1 MDQKSLET
9 VQSKMLF
16 TIDICGSKMTRNNV
30 FDEFAIWRLTDKEMA
45 IEIFVS
51 IDFSSTLVDSIYVF
65 DCRLSG
71 VFNETQVNN
80 PGPSW
85 LLIYK
90 NILLNNND
98 FSKNKVA
105 TLKHL

>member
-1 MDQKSLET
+1 
-9 VQSKMLF
+9 
-16 TIDICGSKMTRNNV
+16 MTRNNV

-105 TLKHL
+105 TLKHLWHYFVKFQITLKV